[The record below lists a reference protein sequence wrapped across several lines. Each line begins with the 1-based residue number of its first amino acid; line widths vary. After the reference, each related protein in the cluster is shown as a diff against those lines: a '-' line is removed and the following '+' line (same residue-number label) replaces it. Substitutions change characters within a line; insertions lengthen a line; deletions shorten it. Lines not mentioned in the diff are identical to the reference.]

1 MPGKSYKQSIII
13 HVYTYIFKYVLVYSI
28 VFTRLIQY
36 KDNEVSFLSIIQIV
50 SIHYQSQQN
59 VYSIP
64 QRRLPVSFFLSRV
77 HHPSDILIEGTL
89 HRDQRRIRPRTQQQ
103 FDNLTDP
110 QHSEKPSCSDG
121 IWDGDEVWQNWMMP
135 RKDLSMTRFKG
146 RIIWLRHNISNLTKY
161 DIHTSIIIRCNISS
175 TSTCHFLRISG
186 KQNT

>member
-1 MPGKSYKQSIII
+1 MPGKSYKHTIYYICRMYTYIEIIYI
-13 HVYTYIFKYVLVYSI
+13 YIFKYVLVYSI
-28 VFTRLIQY
+28 VFTSLIQY

-64 QRRLPVSFFLSRV
+64 QRRLPVSFFLSKV

-121 IWDGDEVWQNWMMP
+121 IWDGDEVWQNW
-135 RKDLSMTRFKG
+135 G
-146 RIIWLRHNISNLTKY
+146 
-161 DIHTSIIIRCNISS
+161 CQ
-175 TSTCHFLRISG
+175 G
-186 KQNT
+186 KI